1 MKKKKAGVR
10 SGTQSQSVMNMNGGS
25 RLMVESKKAARAR
38 HQVNKSQRKSGSSQ
52 EAVSIRSRLDDEAQA
67 PARRGEKN
75 VREQA

>member
-1 MKKKKAGVR
+1 M
-10 SGTQSQSVMNMNGGS
+10 MNREISMLPASNVLDMIG
-25 RLMVESKKAARAR
+25 KKAARAR

-67 PARRGEKN
+67 PARGEKN